1 MLVDS
6 HCHLDFPDFAEEGV
20 STIIARAG
28 AAGVAHMLTICTR
41 IAEFEARILP
51 LAKTYSQLD
60 CTVGTHPHQ
69 AEEEPEQAYSLQNL
83 VDYANL
89 PQVVGIG
96 ETGLDYYYD
105 NAPRDIQDKCFRKHI
120 RAANETGL
128 PLIIHA
134 RDADEDII
142 RVLKEEG
149 AQKGVMHC
157 FSSTA
162 WLAEQALA
170 LGFYISFSGIVT
182 FKKAEDLREIAKFV
196 PVDRILVETDSPYLA
211 PVPMRGKRNE
221 PSFVVHTAKLVA
233 ELKDMEVGAFIAQTT
248 ENFYTLFSKAR
259 RRA

>member
-20 STIIARAG
+20 ETVIARAQ

-41 IAEFEARILP
+41 VAEFESKILP
-51 LAKTYSQLD
+51 LANNHTQVD

-69 AEEEPEQAYSLQNL
+69 ADEEAEKAISLQNL
-83 VDYANL
+83 IDFANL
-89 PQVVGIG
+89 PHVVGIG
-96 ETGLDYYYD
+96 ETGLDYHYD

-142 RVLKEEG
+142 RVLKEER
-149 AQKGVMHC
+149 ARKGVMHC

-162 WLAEQALA
+162 WLAEQALE
-170 LGFYISFSGIVT
+170 LGFYISLSGIIT
-182 FKKAEDLREIAKFV
+182 FKKAEDLREIARAV
-196 PVDRILVETDSPYLA
+196 PVERILVETDSPYLA
-211 PVPMRGKRNE
+211 PVPLRGKRNE
-221 PSFVVHTAKLVA
+221 PAFVVHTAKLVA
-233 ELKDMEVGAFIAQTT
+233 ELKNMDEASFTQQTT

-259 RRA
+259 KPS